1 MVQVY
6 KCPFFLCV
14 CVLFFFVGGGLA
26 SNVMDSSEWGNLL
39 RRKSDEPQPC
49 QLPSQPTDVVP
60 EAEGQGCKAHFPLVA
75 DFFGPGLVNTCQ
87 GW

>member
-1 MVQVY
+1 MLWSKY
-6 KCPFFLCV
+6 ICPFFCV
-14 CVLFFFVGGGLA
+14 CER
-26 SNVMDSSEWGNLL
+26 NDSSEWGDLL

-60 EAEGQGCKAHFPLVA
+60 EADGQGCKAKRLNPLVA
-75 DFFGPGLVNTCQ
+75 DLFGPGLVNTCQ